1 MWPNFLHLAASNCFY
16 QPRYSLYE
24 LQWSGVSVERLEIDY
39 SAYRASGVQD
49 LMLIFSLFFIS
60 IILYADILS
69 MEIEL
74 GLP

>member
-1 MWPNFLHLAASNCFY
+1 
-16 QPRYSLYE
+16 
-24 LQWSGVSVERLEIDY
+24 VSVERLEIDY